1 MIEILHIFNQLT
13 NTSGR
18 NDKESILK
26 DNKNN
31 ELFKFT
37 LNFLYN
43 PYILTGI
50 NAKKLNKKVKEKGIT
65 FYEFDEIANYIMK
78 NNTGTD
84 SNIATVQNFI
94 NIQPSE
100 MKEFYSQVFT
110 KSLKVGITADT
121 INKIIG
127 KDFIPTFDVMLAEKY
142 FDCEDKVKGE
152 FILTKKLDGNRNVA
166 INSDMVEMRTR
177 QGQLNEGFVDVEKEI
192 RLLPK
197 GYVYDGE
204 FIAVNNNDLNS
215 ADLYRET
222 TSKVRKDGIKQG
234 VVFHIFDM
242 IPLEDFKKG
251 ISNIPCIERKKLL
264 HNSISN
270 LNLKWIQE
278 VPMLYVGSDKSVILP
293 MLDKMI
299 ADGEEGLMLNLS
311 NAPYECKRS
320 KVILKIKKMQTVDLK
335 IVGFEEGDGR
345 LKGTLGRMNV
355 DYKGNV
361 VGVGSGY
368 TDEDR
373 TFIWNNRDSLLD
385 KIVEVQYFEESSNA
399 KTGDIS
405 LRFPVFKTLRYDK
418 IEPSYY

>member
-1 MIEILHIFNQLT
+1 MQNIVHIFNQLI

-18 NDKESILK
+18 NDKERILR

-50 NAKKLNKKVKEKGIT
+50 STKKLNKKVKEKGVT

-94 NIQPSE
+94 NTQPTE
-100 MKEFYSQVFT
+100 LQEFYKQVFT

-127 KDFIPTFDVMLAEKY
+127 KDFIPTFNVMLADKY
-142 FDCEDKVKGE
+142 FECEDKVKGE

-166 INSDMVEMRTR
+166 INSEHVEMRTR
-177 QGQLNEGFVDVEKEI
+177 QGQLNTGFIDIEEEI
-192 RLLPK
+192 KLLPK

-204 FIAVNNNDLNS
+204 FIAVNNSELNS

-234 VVFHIFDM
+234 IVFHVFDM

-251 ISNIPCIERKKLL
+251 VSNIPCIERKKLL
-264 HNSISN
+264 HNVLSN
-270 LNLKWIQE
+270 LNLKWVQE

-293 MLDKMI
+293 LLDKMI
-299 ADGEEGLMLNLS
+299 ADGEEGLMLNIS
-311 NAPYECKRS
+311 NAPYECKRT
-320 KVILKIKKMQTVDLK
+320 KVILKIKKMQSVDLR
-335 IVGFEEGDGR
+335 IIGFEEGDGR

-355 DYKGNV
+355 EYKDRV
-361 VGVGSGY
+361 VGVGSGFS
-368 TDEDR
+368 DDDR
-373 TFIWNNRDSLLD
+373 KYIWKYKDSLIG
-385 KIVEVQYFEESSNA
+385 KIAEIQYFEESSNA
-399 KTGDIS
+399 KTGEVS
-405 LRFPVFKTLRYDK
+405 LRFPVFKTLRTDK
-418 IEPSYY
+418 NEPSYY